1 MQGCDGECGRDAVA
15 SAAEMR
21 GGCDKVAVLGV
32 ARCRCR
38 GVVLM
43 LTAADLGIFAS
54 RLKIF
59 DYFNIS

>member
-1 MQGCDGECGRDAVA
+1 MA
-15 SAAEMR
+15 SAAEVR
-21 GGCDKVAVLGV
+21 GGCGNGAVMGV
-32 ARCRCR
+32 AWHWWR

-54 RLKIF
+54 RLKNF